1 MTTRLAIVLPFISPA
16 GGGVT
21 EAVRMLTAALAR
33 TPGYEITVLS
43 FASDTDVEAQQDW
56 PEGVTYRQFKT
67 FGPAR
72 YGFAPGMAWHMLTHR
87 YDLVH
92 IHGIWMFHVFAG
104 YLAMLRGVPG
114 IISPHGM
121 LEPWILSR
129 SRKLKAAVSKLY
141 QRAALRRAFAI
152 HVLTKKE
159 RGDLD
164 AHLPGL
170 RSEIVPNFVPPA
182 PPPDAPAPWEA
193 QVPQGAPVWLFLA
206 RIHEKK
212 GWPALLTAWTQFC
225 EEVPEAEAHL
235 VFCGWID
242 GESDFETQI
251 AAAPRALYAGPQYGE
266 AKAAS
271 YARADVFLLP
281 SMSEGLPMTVL
292 EAAQSGALIA
302 MSAEC
307 NLPDFFEGCA
317 IETGTTPLD
326 ILNALHRLQ
335 AMPREEA
342 EAMRKAARARAEE
355 VYSEAAVLARFA
367 EVYAK
372 ASQ

>member
-1 MTTRLAIVLPFISPA
+1 MRLAILLPFISPA

-21 EAVRMLTAALAR
+21 EAVRLLVHGLAKDPAL
-33 TPGYEITVLS
+33 EITVLS
-43 FASDTDVEAQQDW
+43 FASGTDESARKDW
-56 PEGVTYRQFKT
+56 PEGVTCKQFRT

-72 YGFAPGMAWHMLTHR
+72 YGLAPGMALHMLTNR

-104 YLAMLRGVPG
+104 LLAMSRGTPG

-129 SRKLKAAVSKLY
+129 SRKMKAAVSALY
-141 QRAALRRAFAI
+141 QKAAFRRAFAI
-152 HVLTKKE
+152 HVLTEKE

-170 RSEIVPNFVPPA
+170 RSEIVPNFVPPSPA
-182 PPPDAPAPWEA
+182 PDAPAPWEA
-193 QVPQGAPVWLFLA
+193 QVPPDAPVWLFLA

-212 GWPALLTAWTQFC
+212 GWPALLSAWRQFC
-225 EEVPEAEAHL
+225 EEVPESDAHL

-242 GESDFETQI
+242 GDSDFEAQVKT
-251 AAAPRALYAGPQYGE
+251 APRTLYAGPQYGQD
-266 AKAAS
+266 KAAS
-271 YARADVFLLP
+271 YARAAVFLLP

-292 EAAQSGALIA
+292 EAAQTDTLIA

-307 NLPDFFEGCA
+307 NLPDFFDGGA
-317 IETGTTPLD
+317 IETGTAVID
-326 ILNALHRLQ
+326 ILNALHRLH
-335 AMPREEA
+335 AMPFEEA
-342 EAMRKAARARAEE
+342 EAMRKAALDR
-355 VYSEAAVLARFA
+355 VQSLYSEEAVTARFRA
-367 EVYAK
+367 LYTEATR
-372 ASQ
+372 